1 MILITITGTRRLK
14 ENVMKKKYK
23 TTIVATLIFL
33 TTVTSSG
40 MPAFAEPTELSL
52 EQVEQNIQE
61 CDSKIEYNMDKLNKY
76 KEQILE
82 KENDIKDNENQLT
95 LAGADSQEKDKQLS
109 ERLKGIQFNGGIE
122 ATPMKYLDALFSS
135 GNILDAVKKVSLISQ
150 ICTSD
155 KELIEKAKA
164 TEENLANIKKNIE
177 KENEELQKNKEDVEK
192 EIKESE
198 DEKTKLLEYVK
209 ENSELLSSGTDS
221 IVPVTLPSDIS
232 DKSKALIEESEKYL
246 RIPYLWGGESPTGF
260 DCSGL
265 MQYVFNSQGI
275 NIPRTSQ
282 EQQSAATTI
291 SMSEI
296 KPGDLVFNKASDATH
311 VGMYIGNDMYIQA
324 PHTGD
329 VIKISILSTS
339 NMKYVGRV
347 LN

>member
-1 MILITITGTRRLK
+1 
-14 ENVMKKKYK
+14 MKKKYK
-23 TTIVATLIFL
+23 TTIVATLVFL

-40 MPAFAEPTELSL
+40 VPAFAEPAALSL

-82 KENDIKDNENQLT
+82 KENDIKDNQNQLI
-95 LAGADSQEKDKQLS
+95 LAEKNVEEKDKQLS
-109 ERLKGIQFNGGIE
+109 ERLKGMQLNGGLE
-122 ATPMKYLDALFSS
+122 TTPMQYLDVLFSS
-135 GNILDAVKKVSLISQ
+135 GDFLGAIKKAYLISQ

-155 KELIEKAKA
+155 KNLISEAKESKQKL
-164 TEENLANIKKNIE
+164 TEVEENIE
-177 KENEELQKNKEDVEK
+177 KESIELQKNKDDVEK
-192 EIKESE
+192 QIKESE
-198 DEKTKLLEYVK
+198 DEKEQLLKYVQ
-209 ENSELLSSGTDS
+209 ENSEILSSGTDS
-221 IVPVTLPSDIS
+221 VIPVTLPSDIS
-232 DKSKALIEESEKYL
+232 DKAKAIIEESEKYL
-246 RIPYLWGGESPTGF
+246 RVPYLWGGESPTGF

-275 NIPRTSQ
+275 DIPRVS
-282 EQQSAATTI
+282 EDQQSAATTI

-296 KPGDLVFNKASDATH
+296 KPGDLVFNKASNSTH

-329 VIKISILSTS
+329 VIKISKLSTS

>member
-1 MILITITGTRRLK
+1 
-14 ENVMKKKYK
+14 MKKKYK
-23 TTIVATLIFL
+23 TTIVATLVFL

-40 MPAFAEPTELSL
+40 VPAFAEPVALSL

-82 KENDIKDNENQLT
+82 KENDIKDNQNQLI
-95 LAGADSQEKDKQLS
+95 LAEKNVEEKDKQLS
-109 ERLKGIQFNGGIE
+109 ERLKGMQLNGGLE
-122 ATPMKYLDALFSS
+122 TTPMQYLDVLFSS
-135 GNILDAVKKVSLISQ
+135 GDFLGAIKKAYLISQ

-155 KELIEKAKA
+155 KNLISEAKESKQKL
-164 TEENLANIKKNIE
+164 TEVEENIE
-177 KENEELQKNKEDVEK
+177 KESIELQKNKDDVEK
-192 EIKESE
+192 QIKESE
-198 DEKTKLLEYVK
+198 DEKEQLLKYVQ
-209 ENSELLSSGTDS
+209 ENSEILSSGTDS
-221 IVPVTLPSDIS
+221 VIPVTLPSDIS
-232 DKSKALIEESEKYL
+232 DKAKAIIEESEKYL
-246 RIPYLWGGESPTGF
+246 RVPYLWGGESPTGF

-275 NIPRTSQ
+275 DIPRVS
-282 EQQSAATTI
+282 EDQQSAATTI

-296 KPGDLVFNKASDATH
+296 KPGDLVFNKASDSTH

-329 VIKISILSTS
+329 VIKISKLSTS

>member
-1 MILITITGTRRLK
+1 
-14 ENVMKKKYK
+14 MKKKYK
-23 TTIVATLIFL
+23 TSIGAALIFL
-33 TTVTSSG
+33 TTLTSSG
-40 MPAFAEPTELSL
+40 VAAFAEPTELSL
-52 EQVEQNIQE
+52 QQVEQNIQE
-61 CDSKIEYNMDKLNKY
+61 YDSKIEYNMDKLNTL

-82 KENDIKDNENQLT
+82 KENDIKDNEKQLT
-95 LAGADSQEKDKQLS
+95 LAEADSQEKDKQLS
-109 ERLKGIQFNGGIE
+109 ERLKLIQANGGIE

-135 GNILDAVKKVSLISQ
+135 GNILDAVKKISLISQ
-150 ICTSD
+150 ICESD

-164 TEENLANIKKNIE
+164 TEQNITNIKQNIE
-177 KENEELQKNKEDVEK
+177 KENEELQKNKDDIENQ
-192 EIKESE
+192 IKESE
-198 DEKTKLLEYVK
+198 DEKEKLLKYVQ

-232 DKSKALIEESEKYL
+232 DKSKAVIEEAEKYL

-282 EQQSAATTI
+282 EQQSAATSI
-291 SMSEI
+291 NMSEI
-296 KPGDLVFNKASDATH
+296 KPGDLIFNRASDATH

-329 VIKISILSTS
+329 FIKISKLSTS
-339 NMKYVGRV
+339 NMKYAGRV

>member
-1 MILITITGTRRLK
+1 
-14 ENVMKKKYK
+14 MKKKYK
-23 TTIVATLIFL
+23 TSIGAALIFL
-33 TTVTSSG
+33 TTLTSSG
-40 MPAFAEPTELSL
+40 VAAFAEPTELSL
-52 EQVEQNIQE
+52 QQVEQNIQE
-61 CDSKIEYNMDKLNKY
+61 CDSKIEYNMDKLNTL

-82 KENDIKDNENQLT
+82 KENDIKDNEKQLT
-95 LAGADSQEKDKQLS
+95 LAEADSQEKDKQLS
-109 ERLKGIQFNGGIE
+109 ERLKLIQANGGIE

-135 GNILDAVKKVSLISQ
+135 GNILDAVKKISLISQ
-150 ICTSD
+150 ICESD

-164 TEENLANIKKNIE
+164 TEQNITKIKQNIE
-177 KENEELQKNKEDVEK
+177 KENEELQKNKDDVENQ
-192 EIKESE
+192 IKESE
-198 DEKTKLLEYVK
+198 DEKEKLLKYVQ

-232 DKSKALIEESEKYL
+232 DKSKAVIEEAEKYL

-265 MQYVFNSQGI
+265 MQYVFKSQGI

-282 EQQSAATTI
+282 EQQSAATSI
-291 SMSEI
+291 NMSEI
-296 KPGDLVFNKASDATH
+296 KPGDLIFNRASDATH

-329 VIKISILSTS
+329 VIKISKLSTS
-339 NMKYVGRV
+339 NMKYAGRV